1 MKAKN
6 SEISIVTGII
16 QTNELFDNK
25 SRLSFL
31 SKIIQEIDKKT
42 EVLLLPAGF
51 LVYEK
56 FSKTTLK
63 VIEKKTSEMTLKHDK
78 DLIICFGID
87 SGKGSDQLGVA
98 ISPKGI
104 IAIGRKFY
112 PAPGEDEINKAK
124 SAHEK
129 EFGFNRTFSIKGMT
143 FYLAVCYDSFGIKH
157 QKPEKKGVNIIL
169 NLIHKFNPKGEG
181 GSGDVDFAR
190 KGLACASKQWECPIF
205 ASTTF
210 VHRPVKQIK
219 WPSGVMWTKGKMSA
233 QEWKYND
240 NPIEPINEEYIET
253 KYESVAL
260 REFVVTT

>member
-6 SEISIVTGII
+6 NEISIVTGII
-16 QTNELFDNK
+16 QTNEWFDNK

-31 SKIIQEIDKKT
+31 SKIIQEIDKKA

-56 FSKTTLK
+56 FSINALK
-63 VIEKKTSEMTLKHDK
+63 VIEKKISEMIHKYDM

-104 IAIGRKFY
+104 VAIGRKFY
-112 PAPGEDEINKAK
+112 PASGEDDINKAK
-124 SAHEK
+124 SPHEK
-129 EFGFNRTFSIKGMT
+129 EFGFNRTFSIKDMT

-157 QKPEKKGVNIIL
+157 LQPEKKGTTVIL

-190 KGLACASKQWECPIF
+190 KGLACASRQWECPIY

-219 WPSGVMWTKGKMSA
+219 WPSGVLWTKGKMSP
-233 QEWKYND
+233 QVWKYDD
-240 NPIEPINEEYIET
+240 NPIKPIKEEYIET
-253 KYESVAL
+253 KNESIAL
-260 REFVVTT
+260 REFILSA